1 MLVLVLVLVI
11 AVLAVML
18 VLAIAVVVRWLVVA
32 GCFESLPKYSLPND

>member
-11 AVLAVML
+11 TVLAVML
-18 VLAIAVVVRWLVVA
+18 VLAIVVVRWLVVA